1 MLLVAY
7 YNYRPARLSIRL
19 PRPMQRGFR
28 PLLSDG
34 LILFSERPSE
44 SLFERFVQFFF
55 D

>member
-1 MLLVAY
+1 MLLGAY
-7 YNYRPARLSIRL
+7 YNYRPARLSIRI
-19 PRPMQRGFR
+19 PHPMQLGFW

-44 SLFERFVQFFF
+44 NLFERFVQFFF